1 MSPLFIEDQSSV
13 GYNKGVNFFFEY
25 FVRGVLTIV
34 PLALTWYILSLV
46 IGWVDKLLGI
56 EVIPGLGA
64 VISVIFITLFGYG
77 MGNIIT
83 RSFMD
88 SIDNAISKIPGV
100 GLIYGSIKEF
110 TLAVVDKKMNFDR
123 PVLII
128 TNMDNRTQK
137 IGFITNDDLEDLNLP
152 GQVAVYV
159 PQCYSFSGE
168 LFVIPKDH
176 IIPIKD
182 SCGSAMMKFVVS
194 GGVID
199 LKSLK
204 NLRD

>member
-137 IGFITNDDLEDLNLP
+137 NWF
-152 GQVAVYV
+152 YH
-159 PQCYSFSGE
+159 
-168 LFVIPKDH
+168 K
-176 IIPIKD
+176 
-182 SCGSAMMKFVVS
+182 
-194 GGVID
+194 
-199 LKSLK
+199 
-204 NLRD
+204 